1 MRMDFG
7 WHDDSH
13 IGARK
18 PEQGEEAGI
27 AIVLLAV
34 ALAVVT
40 ATVFLVGELPAAAG
54 CRVGCL
60 YYAICR

>member
-27 AIVLLAV
+27 AIVLLPV
-34 ALAVVT
+34 ALAVVA
-40 ATVFLVGELPAAAG
+40 ATVFFI
-54 CRVGCL
+54 R
-60 YYAICR
+60 